1 MRYLAAIITF
11 VAIGTFVVLSNAFF
25 IVQETENAIVLQ
37 FGDPVGDA
45 ALEPGLHFKLP
56 FIQQAVHLDR
66 RIIDLDTPPERVL
79 SSEQRPVLIDTYV
92 RWRIIDPL
100 LFYQRSRTFFQADQT
115 LTNLLRSN
123 LRAIVGEVSFTTL
136 LSPERAVLME
146 RTQQAMNEQA
156 ERLGIEV
163 VDVRI
168 LRADLPDEIE
178 QTVFRRMRTER
189 EALAR
194 ETRARGEAEAV
205 RIRARAER
213 ERTVTLA
220 NARRDSEIIRG
231 EGDAERNSIF
241 ADAYGRDTDFF
252 AFYRAMLAYQ
262 NSLGSADT
270 RLVLSPDSD
279 FFRYFGD
286 PEGEE

>member
-286 PEGEE
+286 PEGRE

>member
-37 FGDPVGDA
+37 FGDPVGEV

>member
-1 MRYLAAIITF
+1 MRYFAVGLLAI
-11 VAIGTFVVLSNAFF
+11 VVGAAVLLSNAFF
-25 IVQETENAIVLQ
+25 IVHQTESAIVLQ
-37 FGDPVGDA
+37 FGDPVNDE
-45 ALEPGLHFKLP
+45 ALGPGLHFKLP
-56 FIQQAVHLDR
+56 FVQQSVHLDR

-79 SSEQRPVLIDTYV
+79 SAEQRPVLIDTYV
-92 RWRIIDPL
+92 RWRISDPL
-100 LFYQRSRTFFQADQT
+100 LFYQRSRTFYQADQT

-123 LRAIVGEVSFTTL
+123 LRAIVGEVSFSTL
-136 LSPERAVLME
+136 LSPERSSLME

-220 NARRDSEIIRG
+220 NARRDAEVIRG
-231 EGDAERNSIF
+231 EGDAERNRIF
-241 ADAYGRDTDFF
+241 AEAYGQDEDFF
-252 AFYRAMLAYQ
+252 AFYRAMRAYEE
-262 NSLGSADT
+262 SLNDTDT
-270 RLVLSPDSD
+270 RLVISPDSE
-279 FFRYFGD
+279 FFRYFND
-286 PEGEE
+286 PEGRE